1 MLGDILVELFWS
13 FIGEPIGE
21 LIIGLILLVV
31 YGISKSIKWI
41 DHKIAAAIRFA
52 SVSIISLFKHY
63 KTDKIMEEPN
73 VVSELSSDSIDDMV
87 ASGKYNDCL

>member
-41 DHKIAAAIRFA
+41 GHKIAAATRFA
-52 SVSIISLFKHY
+52 SVSIISLFKND

-73 VVSELSSDSIDDMV
+73 VVSELSSDSIDDMAV
-87 ASGKYNDCL
+87 SGKYNDCL